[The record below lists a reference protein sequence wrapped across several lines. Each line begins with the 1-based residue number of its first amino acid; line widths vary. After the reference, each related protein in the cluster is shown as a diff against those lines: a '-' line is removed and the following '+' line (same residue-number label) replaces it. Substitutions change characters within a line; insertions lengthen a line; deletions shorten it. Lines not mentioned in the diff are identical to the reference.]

1 MFFQLETGRGRRQ
14 VFCDKKCTK
23 LFHSLAETARRSAAH
38 KASRSK
44 LKCEVCSASLAD
56 RMHGRFCSMRCS
68 EVSRGTRL
76 AEPIPD
82 RVCAMAECSVVF
94 APYSDKQ
101 RCCCEAHGKKHC
113 NRVGRAEGRYKSTP
127 WNESAKNRDQKRRAI
142 KAGAATGVPVKFSE
156 IAERDKW
163 KCSLCGGRVLK
174 SKSSPH
180 PRSASL
186 DHVIPLSLGGAH
198 DPSNVSLAHLLCNTT
213 KSNRG
218 GGEQL
223 ALIG

>member
-1 MFFQLETGRGRRQ
+1 MTILDSRVPLEPASVRR
-14 VFCDKKCTK
+14 KRLRAALKCVVCSE
-23 LFHSLAETARRSAAH
+23 SLATRRAT
-38 KASRSK
+38 
-44 LKCEVCSASLAD
+44 
-56 RMHGRFCSMRCS
+56 RFCSKRCCDI
-68 EVSRGTRL
+68 SRGVRL
-76 AEPIPD
+76 AEPISD

-94 APYSDKQ
+94 TPYSDRQ

-113 NRVGRAEGRYKSTP
+113 NRTGRAEGRYKSTP

-142 KAGAATGVPVKFSE
+142 KAGAATGIPVKFAE

-213 KSNRG
+213 KNNRG